1 MTFFSRKYIQLFISI
16 LSFFFLILAPQT
28 KPRVV
33 QAREFPIS
41 AVRFVQEM
49 GEASFGKVY
58 RGELG
63 GLVGGMTSMVAVKTL
78 KPGANQQ
85 TRYELISYFI
95 GILLYI

>member
-1 MTFFSRKYIQLFISI
+1 
-16 LSFFFLILAPQT
+16 
-28 KPRVV
+28 
-33 QAREFPIS
+33 
-41 AVRFVQEM
+41 M

-85 TRYELISYFI
+85 TRYDLISYYIFCFI
-95 GILLYI
+95 FRWKIEISSLHN